1 MNQWIKK
8 QGRSSRGQSAMGTR
22 SQIAYRSQL
31 KWWGWFP
38 LTVLM
43 TLWGCPAW
51 SQEKLVDFDY
61 WASLCQ
67 TLQSAQEYDKAL
79 EACDQAVGMF
89 PDDPEAW
96 HNRGDVLVALNRR
109 AEALISY
116 EMALRQAPRDSL
128 ILAKRCATLTA
139 LNRLEDAITA
149 CEEGLAVDGD
159 WREDNA
165 AIAWYHRGEAFIQS
179 GKPAEALESYDWAI
193 RTDPDY
199 SPALAGRCLALG
211 QMDRLESALA
221 DCDRALQANQWGQES
236 RALGW
241 LRRAQ
246 VLALAGQYPAALDAY
261 NDALALDPGNERA
274 WTEQGVVLG
283 RIGRQ
288 TEALASHTWA
298 VGIKENYAYALTNQC
313 TALNRLG
320 QYEEAIAA
328 CDQALQT
335 GDNRWNELGPALAWN
350 QRGNALAGLARYEEG
365 LASLNR
371 AISLRADYDEAWINR
386 AVVLWLLQRYDHA
399 LDSIHYAVRLNP
411 NSSRAWFNQGRILVS
426 LGSFGEAAQA
436 YRNAL
441 DGDVTLGGQPAA
453 EDIWVNLSA
462 VLWRLGRY
470 GEAINAANEAIA
482 LDPELFLGWYNKALN
497 LMSSGQY
504 TAAISA
510 YETALELK
518 PTDANAWAGLGMT
531 WRRLGKQ
538 PEALAALQK
547 ALELNPD
554 NVQVQENLEAV
565 MKAIAEAQA
574 NNP

>member
-1 MNQWIKK
+1 MIKQEAQ
-8 QGRSSRGQSAMGTR
+8 QGSLHRQPRISR
-22 SQIAYRSQL
+22 
-31 KWWGWFP
+31 WWGVP
-38 LTVLM
+38 LLAVI
-43 TLWGCPAW
+43 TLWGCPGW
-51 SQEKLVDFDY
+51 GQEKLVDFDY

-89 PDDPEAW
+89 PNDPEAW
-96 HNRGDVLVALNRR
+96 HHRGDVLVALNRR

-116 EMALRQAPRDSL
+116 EMALRQTPRDAL

-139 LNRLEDAITA
+139 LNRLEDAMTA

-159 WREDNA
+159 WRGENA
-165 AIAWYHRGEAFIQS
+165 ALAWYHRGEALMQA
-179 GKPAEALESYDWAI
+179 GRPAEALASYDWAI
-193 RTDPDY
+193 RTDPNY

-211 QMDRLESALA
+211 QMARLESALR

-236 RALGW
+236 RALGF
-241 LRRAQ
+241 LRRGQ
-246 VLALAGQYPAALDAY
+246 VLALAGQFAAALDAY
-261 NDALALDPGNERA
+261 NDALALDPSNERA

-283 RIGRQ
+283 RMGRQ

-298 VGIKENYAYALTNQC
+298 LGIKENYAYGLANQC
-313 TALNRLG
+313 TTLNRLG
-320 QYEEAIAA
+320 QYEEAIAV

-335 GDNRWNELGPALAWN
+335 GDNRWSEIGPALAWN
-350 QRGNALAGLARYEEG
+350 QRGNALAGLVRYEEG
-365 LASLNR
+365 LASINR
-371 AISLRADYDEAWINR
+371 AISLKADYDEAWINR
-386 AVVLWLLQRYDHA
+386 AVVLWLLQRYDQA

-411 NSSRAWFNQGRILVS
+411 NSSRAWYNQGRILVS

-441 DGDVTLGGQPAA
+441 GGDVTLGGQPAA
-453 EDIWVNLSA
+453 QDIWVNLSA

-470 GEAINAANEAIA
+470 GEAVNAANEAIA
-482 LDPELFLGWYNKALN
+482 LDPDLFLAWYNKALN
-497 LMSSGQY
+497 LMSNRQY
-504 TAAISA
+504 TAAIEA
-510 YETALELK
+510 YETALKLN
-518 PTDANAWAGLGMT
+518 PTDANSWAGLGMT

-554 NVQVQENLEAV
+554 NPQVQENLEAV
-565 MKAIAEAQA
+565 MMAIAEAGVG
-574 NNP
+574 NGE